1 MKQLLLVFVG
11 GGLGSALRFLI
22 GKQFTFD
29 SFTFPWATFIVNLIG
44 SFIIGIVF
52 GYILVRGKISD
63 DLFFFLVAGLC
74 GGFTTYSAFAH
85 ESISLLKA
93 GQTNLFL
100 SYVVSSILLGFFCVW
115 LGYMF
120 SQTFLSVSS

>member
-1 MKQLLLVFVG
+1 MKHLLLVFIG

-29 SFTFPWATFIVNLIG
+29 SFSFPWATFIVNLIG
-44 SFIIGIVF
+44 SFIIGVVF
-52 GYILVRGKISD
+52 GYMLVKGKISD
-63 DLFFFLVAGLC
+63 DLLFFLVAGFC
-74 GGFTTYSAFAH
+74 GGFTTYSAFAF
-85 ESISLLKA
+85 ESFSLLKA

-100 SYVVSSILLGFFCVW
+100 GYVLSSILIGFFCVW

-120 SQTFLSVSS
+120 SQTFFSVSS